1 MTNEFVNAGSVK
13 RYDSARGIALHY
25 PISFVFFEV
34 QINIRENP
42 RDTWRISV
50 FSALF
55 PYISVVKTYVRLF
68 RMSFIRLI
76 GVFRCSK
83 YNLWENIFLFSFFF
97 VYLQS
102 ENNRRHGND
111 K

>member
-25 PISFVFFEV
+25 PISFVFFDV

-50 FSALF
+50 
-55 PYISVVKTYVRLF
+55 VKLMYVC
-68 RMSFIRLI
+68 SY
-76 GVFRCSK
+76 VF
-83 YNLWENIFLFSFFF
+83 NLFSPPFGG
-97 VYLQS
+97 VGGGQKIAPVS
-102 ENNRRHGND
+102 RPGH
-111 K
+111 